1 MVTGTVPSRLPIISS
16 QAGGSRQRFGLS
28 QLQSGIVTVTILTL
42 GLHQHTVQTSVGQR
56 GREQR
61 QHQCLPVSLGVSLS
75 ASLKCYPAVICNV
88 FQTIYGVHRDESGRV
103 KQQEEDQFISQK
115 YFHKFESEDPIKS
128 LKTVEVEKK
137 KEKERQ
143 ARNVSGRSKISLY
156 SVYTV
161 QCLHLHD
168 NIVILYKL

>member
-1 MVTGTVPSRLPIISS
+1 MVSGTVPSISTPVYPSSVLRRGMQDVGRDLASVSSS
-16 QAGGSRQRFGLS
+16 QAQSQSLFLLWGCSPDLSGGQWW
-28 QLQSGIVTVTILTL
+28 
-42 GLHQHTVQTSVGQR
+42 
-56 GREQR
+56 GRDQR
-61 QHQCLPVSLGVSLS
+61 QHQCLPVSLGVSLP

-115 YFHKFESEDPIKS
+115 YFHKFESEDPIRS

-143 ARNVSGRSKISLY
+143 ARNVSDPSK
-156 SVYTV
+156 
-161 QCLHLHD
+161 
-168 NIVILYKL
+168 

>member
-1 MVTGTVPSRLPIISS
+1 M
-16 QAGGSRQRFGLS
+16 
-28 QLQSGIVTVTILTL
+28 
-42 GLHQHTVQTSVGQR
+42 
-56 GREQR
+56 
-61 QHQCLPVSLGVSLS
+61 
-75 ASLKCYPAVICNV
+75 
-88 FQTIYGVHRDESGRV
+88 

-161 QCLHLHD
+161 
-168 NIVILYKL
+168 